1 MMLAFEVAGAAGVDV
16 ADSVGSLL
24 AGVSVVDLTGG
35 GLEFADVVGSE
46 EVDDVSE
53 VDPVEPEGD
62 NELEVDELVEGTVE
76 LELRTG
82 FGLM

>member
-1 MMLAFEVAGAAGVDV
+1 MLAFEVVEVAGADV
-16 ADSVGSLL
+16 ADSVGSTL
-24 AGVSVVDLTGG
+24 AGVSVAGLTDEGMELAAVVD
-35 GLEFADVVGSE
+35 SE
-46 EVDDVSE
+46 GVDDVSE